1 MTYLLRQIPDD
12 LWVLVKRRAAAEGH
26 SLRFI
31 VLKLLEAYVRGGLPR
46 PSQADAA
53 WLSR

>member
-31 VLKLLEAYVRGGLPR
+31 VLKLLEAYVRMGLPPLTPTDWPR
-46 PSQADAA
+46 
-53 WLSR
+53 LSR

>member
-12 LWVLVKRRAAAEGH
+12 LWVLVKRRAAVEGH

-31 VLKLLEAYVRGGLPR
+31 VLQLLEAYVRSGLPPR
-46 PSQADAA
+46 TPRDWSR
-53 WLSR
+53 LSD